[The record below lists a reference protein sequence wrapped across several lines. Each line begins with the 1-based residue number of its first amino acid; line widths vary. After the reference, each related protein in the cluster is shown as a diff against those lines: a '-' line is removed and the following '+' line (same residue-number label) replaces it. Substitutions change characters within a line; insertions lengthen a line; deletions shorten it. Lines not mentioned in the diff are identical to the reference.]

1 MSDRAQ
7 LEAAYRAPYRAMR
20 AAQDRSA
27 EADAAQRRARD
38 ERREAEDRFEEAK
51 LAVHCAI
58 VDGRDE

>member
-27 EADAAQRRARD
+27 EAAQRRARD